1 MIDIATLT
9 GACRIALGAD
19 RAGLFSNSDTLSQ
32 EIIGVGEEMEEKVW
46 RLPV

>member
-19 RAGLFSNSDTLSQ
+19 RAGLFSNSDSLSK
-32 EIIGVGEEMEEKVW
+32 EIIDIGEEMQEKAW